1 MNGPP
6 TKPSQ
11 DSDLSQSPI
20 DNSPDRS
27 RNDRCPSMND
37 DSTLNLESQESGSR
51 GSGSTFTGLSDIVGL
66 APANP
71 EFDPFLG
78 SDVGGVTI
86 VRLIAEGGM
95 GRVYEGK
102 QEKPS
107 RAVAVKV
114 MRPGLALPSLL
125 KRFEY
130 EAEVLGRL
138 QHPGIAHIYS
148 VGVHRLGSA
157 AVPYFVMEY
166 IANARTLTKYADDLD
181 LPTRRRLELFRGVCD
196 AVAHGH
202 QKGVIHR
209 DLKPSNILVDATGQP
224 KVIDFGVARATD
236 SDMALTTIQTDVG
249 QLIGTLQYMSP
260 EQFGGDPNDVD
271 IRSDVYA
278 LGVVLYELLA
288 GKPPYDVKK
297 KAIHE
302 VIRIVKE
309 EEPTPLSSFSRA
321 LRGDVAVI
329 AGKCLAKEPIR
340 RYASASALSDDVG
353 RYLSGEPIQAK
364 PQGFVDGVLRLARK
378 HRGAAAATAG
388 VFTALVGAVIGIAAF
403 AIRAE
408 RSRAD
413 AEAARREADD
423 QRAVATQAT
432 EKANKARDNAVTSRA
447 AAEGLVKFM
456 TVNLREKLLPI
467 GRLDLMEEVLRKLEV
482 YQGERER
489 LEESGQE
496 QATSADLTNRF
507 AFWANMGDLAM
518 AAGDIAA
525 ARRHYEK
532 AHAIIA
538 ALATQ
543 DPRNTAWSK
552 DLAVCHGKL
561 GRAALATGDLGAA
574 RGHSEKAVV
583 ILERLVSQ
591 DPRNAECRRELAI
604 IHNGLGSLAE
614 ASGDPAA
621 ARMHYEK
628 FREIMEILVAQDPR
642 DARWQRDLAASHNNL
657 GALVSAMGDGTAAR
671 GHHEKAV
678 SIMEDLTAHDPRN
691 TGWQRDLSASLNNLG
706 DLASDTGDRAAAR
719 RHYEKACTIRQKL
732 AAQDPR
738 NADWRWELSVS
749 HGKLGDLASA
759 TGDVAAARECYGK
772 AASIQETLVAQDP
785 RNSDWQRELSV
796 SHGKL
801 GDLARAAGDHA
812 AARAHGEKAFAILKK
827 LVAQNPRNTMWQ
839 MDLSVSHGRLGE
851 LAHATGDIEAA
862 REHYEQGLVIMETL
876 VARHSRHAEWQ
887 RELAVSHSK
896 LGRLAQATG
905 DLDTA
910 RRHYEKAVA
919 VLEFLVA
926 RNPRNRRWQWDLVVL
941 YHRTGNVAQANESA
955 ADARDWYLKAM
966 ELADEG
972 FARSMDPEIARFR
985 MRILR
990 SLAQCHHEL
999 GESDAAAVCEQRIAD
1014 LGAESRGDAPQPP
1027 TQASRHG
1034 SDGTAPDGRTA
1045 LPALHGD

>member
-1 MNGPP
+1 
-6 TKPSQ
+6 
-11 DSDLSQSPI
+11 
-20 DNSPDRS
+20 
-27 RNDRCPSMND
+27 MND
-37 DSTLNLESQESGSR
+37 DSTLNRDSHESGSR
-51 GSGSTFTGLSDIVGL
+51 GSDSTLTGLSDVVGM

-71 EFDPFLG
+71 ESDPFLG

-107 RAVAVKV
+107 RTVAVKV

-125 KRFEY
+125 RRFEY

-148 VGVHRLGSA
+148 VGVHRLGGA

-166 IANARTLTKYADDLD
+166 IANARTLTKYADELA
-181 LPTRRRLELFRGVCD
+181 LPTRRRLDLFRSVCD

-209 DLKPSNILVDATGQP
+209 DLKPSNILVDAAGQP

-236 SDMALTTIQTDVG
+236 SDVALTTIQTGVG

-260 EQFGGDPNDVD
+260 EQFGGDPNDID

-297 KAIHE
+297 KPIHE
-302 VIRIVKE
+302 VMRIVKE

-329 AGKCLAKEPIR
+329 AGKCLAKEPVR
-340 RYASASALSDDVG
+340 RYASASALGDDVG

-364 PQGFVDGVLRLARK
+364 PQGFVDGVWRLARK
-378 HRGAAAATAG
+378 HRAAAAATAG
-388 VFTALVGAVIGIAAF
+388 IFTALVGAVIGIAAF

-408 RSRAD
+408 RARAE

-423 QRAVATQAT
+423 QRAAATLAT
-432 EKANKARDNAVTSRA
+432 ERAKKARDTAVASRA
-447 AAEGLVKFM
+447 AAEGLVRFM

-467 GRLDLMEEVLRKLEV
+467 GRLDLMEEVHRKLEA

-496 QATSADLTNRF
+496 QATSEDLTNRF
-507 AFWANMGDLAM
+507 AFWANMGDQAM
-518 AAGDIAA
+518 AAGDVAA

-532 AHAIIA
+532 AHAIIEG
-538 ALATQ
+538 LATQ
-543 DPRNTAWSK
+543 DAQNTVRSK
-552 DLAVCHGKL
+552 DLAVCLGKL
-561 GRAALATGDLGAA
+561 GRAALAAGDLGAA
-574 RGHSEKAVV
+574 RGHSEKAVA

-591 DPRNAECRRELAI
+591 DPRNAECQRELAI
-604 IHNGLGSLAE
+604 MHNGFGNLAQ

-621 ARMHYEK
+621 ARMHFEK
-628 FREIMEILVAQDPR
+628 FRDILEILVAQDPR
-642 DARWQRDLAASHNNL
+642 DAGWQRDLAASHNNL
-657 GALVSAMGDGTAAR
+657 GRLVSAMGDGAAAR
-671 GHHEKAV
+671 GHYEKAV
-678 SIMEDLTAHDPRN
+678 SIMERLTAHDPRN
-691 TGWQRDLSASLNNLG
+691 AGWQRDLSASLNSLG
-706 DLASDTGDRAAAR
+706 DFASEAGDRAAAR
-719 RHYEKACTIRQKL
+719 RHYEKACAIREKL

-738 NADWRWELSVS
+738 NADWRRELSIS

-759 TGDVAAARECYGK
+759 TGDVAAARKWHEK
-772 AASIQETLVAQDP
+772 AASIQESLVAQDP
-785 RNSDWQRELSV
+785 RNADWQRELSV

-812 AARAHGEKAFAILKK
+812 AAWSHGDKAFAILKT
-827 LVAQNPRNTMWQ
+827 LVSQNPRNTSWQ
-839 MDLSVSHGRLGE
+839 KDLSVSHGRLGE

-862 REHYEQGLVIMETL
+862 REHYEKALAIMETL
-876 VARHSRHAEWQ
+876 VARNARHAEWQ

-926 RNPRNRRWQWDLVVL
+926 RNPRNHKWQWDLVVL
-941 YHRTGNVAQANESA
+941 YHRAGDVAQANESA
-955 ADARDWYLKAM
+955 ANARDWYLKSL
-966 ELADEG
+966 ELADQG

-985 MRILR
+985 IRVLR
-990 SLAQCHHEL
+990 SLAQCHRQL
-999 GESDAAAVCEQRIAD
+999 GEIDAATACEQRIAD
-1014 LGAESRGDAPQPP
+1014 LGAP
-1027 TQASRHG
+1027 ASDRDEHRVR
-1034 SDGTAPDGRTA
+1034 SIP
-1045 LPALHGD
+1045 